1 MRYVIKV
8 KNYVYDFLQASEKAA
23 IACYDAV
30 GKQDKIYADK
40 CSVESLRESFSEIDA
55 SINIVSGEG
64 ILDNAPTINLGEDL
78 GNGKGLGLDVALD
91 PIDGTTMTALNK
103 LDAMVVLAVAPA
115 NTLMVV
121 PDMYMEKLICKQA
134 LGDALSLDNSIEE
147 NITIA
152 AKILNKDI
160 SEVVVGCLN
169 KPRHDEL
176 KKRIQKIGAKIRSV
190 DDGDVSLSI
199 ITGFGKKCDFMY
211 VIGGAPEGI
220 TAAVI
225 TKCFHGYMQA
235 RLILKKDL
243 KGESEENIAWS
254 LKEQQQLKQHNLQ
267 TNKIYTLDD
276 LCKSNDMF
284 FVATNITD
292 GSINHGV
299 EINKNKF
306 ETNSI
311 VLTSFSH
318 QSLKINSLHEIC
330 DNMNHFVK

>member
-1 MRYVIKV
+1 MRYIIKV
-8 KNYVYDFLQASEKAA
+8 QNYVYDFLKASEKAA
-23 IACYDAV
+23 IACYDAI

-40 CSVESLRESFSEIDA
+40 KSVDSLRKSFNQIEA
-55 SINIVSGEG
+55 NINIVSGEG
-64 ILDNAPTINLGEDL
+64 ILDNAPTINLGE
-78 GNGKGLGLDVALD
+78 GLGYGSGLNLDVALD

-103 LDAMVVLAVAPA
+103 LDAMVVLAVAPQ
-115 NTLMVV
+115 NSLLVV
-121 PDMYMEKLICKQA
+121 PDMYMEKLISKQA
-134 LGDALSLDNSIEE
+134 LKDSLSLNNTIEE
-147 NITIA
+147 NIKIA
-152 AKILNKDI
+152 AKVLKKDV

-176 KKRIQKIGAKIRSV
+176 KTRIKNMGAKIRSV

-199 ITGFGKKCDFMY
+199 ITGFGNKCDFMY

-220 TAAVI
+220 TSAVI
-225 TKCFHGYMQA
+225 TKCFHGNMQA

-243 KGESEENIAWS
+243 KGESKENIEWS
-254 LKEQQQLKQHNLQ
+254 LKEQDQLNQHNLQ
-267 TNKIYTLDD
+267 VNKIYTLDE
-276 LCKSNDMF
+276 LCMSEEVF

-311 VLTSFSH
+311 VLTAFSH
-318 QSLKINSLHEIC
+318 QSLKINSLHEIN